1 MKSSF
6 FVSLLLL
13 LVHDCADKTKPII
26 LSQANG
32 LPQRSVLPIRL
43 DKATRTL
50 GTRCSCY
57 ISLAK
62 NVYACATK
70 KITWSISSKVI
81 GLGAKSRRNV
91 VKMKAEMAA
100 FSVSGSVEVLL
111 PLWETESKRMRGSDI
126 IIPDRN
132 AMEHDTRLRAVL
144 QRSKDYNLKL
154 KRSRW
159 GGKVQCTRVL
169 PWRFKNKPSK
179 RQSHGLLYIVSVLY

>member
-32 LPQRSVLPIRL
+32 LPQRSVLP
-43 DKATRTL
+43 
-50 GTRCSCY
+50 CY

-62 NVYACATK
+62 NVYARATK